1 MTGLKMIYLTWRVCE
16 MYKETMGFMKGI
28 GMGLA
33 AGVAVAS
40 IGSRTMKNNK
50 RLKRTA
56 NKAMRRVNG
65 MLDNVDYIFK

>member
-1 MTGLKMIYLTWRVCE
+1 
-16 MYKETMGFMKGI
+16 MYKETMGFMKGV

-40 IGSRTMKNNK
+40 IGSRAMKNNK

-56 NKAMRRVNG
+56 NKAMRKVNG